1 MAFVIDSCYIK
12 DNEYDYNL
20 GMNRLKMKF
29 SSKASLKQR
38 MGRTGRLEDGYCIRM
53 MTEHYYD
60 TCLSNYNDPEILRCQ
75 LERIVLKTKISK
87 IGEPLTIVQ
96 DLIDKPT
103 DTNLSLAFKNL
114 INFGALSHP
123 SHSHP
128 SGEVTKLGIL
138 MGMMPCDISLTK
150 LIVTGYTL
158 GTLHESIAIAA
169 VLSTDRDLFISSYS
183 QYKAI
188 RDKARKTF
196 KDIWIDFNETDIKQD
211 DVFDCYK

>member
-1 MAFVIDSCYIK
+1 M
-12 DNEYDYNL
+12 
-20 GMNRLKMKF
+20 
-29 SSKASLKQR
+29 
-38 MGRTGRLEDGYCIRM
+38 
-53 MTEHYYD
+53 
-60 TCLSNYNDPEILRCQ
+60 SNYNDPEILRCQ

-123 SHSHP
+123 SSDHP

-188 RDKARKTF
+188 RDKARKSF
-196 KDIWIDFNETDIKQD
+196 KDIWVDFNENDIKQD
-211 DVFDCYK
+211 DVFDC